1 MCCLQ
6 STLTLCKEDKWF
18 AANAK
23 VVNRTVKKLDDT
35 FNVVNSLSMVGDD
48 SVVKQKTAD
57 NLVGEDFITDASE
70 EDSTTDGVV
79 EDSTTNVPME
89 DFAASM
95 RVE

>member
-1 MCCLQ
+1 MC
-6 STLTLCKEDKWF
+6 KKDKWF

-23 VVNRTVKKLDDT
+23 IVSRTVRKLDDT

-57 NLVGEDFITDASE
+57 NLVDEDFITDASE
-70 EDSTTDGVV
+70 EDSITDGLV
-79 EDSTTNVPME
+79 EHSTTSVPME
-89 DFAASM
+89 DFATSM